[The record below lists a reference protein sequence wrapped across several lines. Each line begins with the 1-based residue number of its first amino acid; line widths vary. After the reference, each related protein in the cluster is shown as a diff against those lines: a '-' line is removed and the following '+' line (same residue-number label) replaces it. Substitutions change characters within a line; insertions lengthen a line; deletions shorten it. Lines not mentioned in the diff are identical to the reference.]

1 MPVIKVREN
10 EPFDVALR
18 RFKRS
23 CEKAGILS
31 EVRSREFYEKPTT
44 IRKRAKASAVKR
56 HAKKLSAKR
65 TSYPPVLIKGSCRV
79 AEGSTQDQQKLA
91 MLAKDKARLGAI
103 RLLMAEIKQ
112 REVDTRVE
120 LNDQDILAVVTK
132 MVKQRR
138 DSISQFEAAGRQ
150 DLADKESAE
159 IVVLQEFLPQQLT
172 AAEIAALIEQAIAE
186 SGAAVMADMG
196 KVMAVLKPKI
206 QGRADVGAVSAQ
218 VKTRLA

>member
-1 MPVIKVREN
+1 MSLK
-10 EPFDVALR
+10 DQL
-18 RFKRS
+18 K
-23 CEKAGILS
+23 
-31 EVRSREFYEKPTT
+31 
-44 IRKRAKASAVKR
+44 
-56 HAKKLSAKR
+56 
-65 TSYPPVLIKGSCRV
+65 
-79 AEGSTQDQQKLA
+79 DQQKLA
-91 MLAKDKARLGAI
+91 MLARDKARLGAI

-112 REVDTRVE
+112 REVDSRIE
-120 LNDQDILAVVTK
+120 LNDEDILTVVTK

-172 AAEIAALIEQAIAE
+172 ADEIAALIEQAITE

>member
-1 MPVIKVREN
+1 MSLK
-10 EPFDVALR
+10 DQL
-18 RFKRS
+18 K
-23 CEKAGILS
+23 
-31 EVRSREFYEKPTT
+31 
-44 IRKRAKASAVKR
+44 
-56 HAKKLSAKR
+56 
-65 TSYPPVLIKGSCRV
+65 
-79 AEGSTQDQQKLA
+79 DQQKLA
-91 MLAKDKARLGAI
+91 MLAKDKQRLSAI

-120 LNDQDILAVVTK
+120 LTDEDILAVVTK

-138 DSISQFEAAGRQ
+138 DAISQFEAAGRQ

-172 AAEIAALIEQAIAE
+172 ADEISALIEQAIAQ

-196 KVMAVLKPKI
+196 KVMAVLKPNI
-206 QGRADVGAVSAQ
+206 QGRADIGAVSAQ

>member
-1 MPVIKVREN
+1 MSLK
-10 EPFDVALR
+10 DQL
-18 RFKRS
+18 K
-23 CEKAGILS
+23 
-31 EVRSREFYEKPTT
+31 
-44 IRKRAKASAVKR
+44 
-56 HAKKLSAKR
+56 
-65 TSYPPVLIKGSCRV
+65 
-79 AEGSTQDQQKLA
+79 DQQKLA

-120 LNDQDILAVVTK
+120 LNDEDILAVVTK

-138 DSISQFEAAGRQ
+138 DSISQYEAAGRQ
-150 DLADKESAE
+150 DLADVEAAE
-159 IVVLQEFLPQQLT
+159 IQVLQEFLPQQLT
-172 AAEIAALIEQAIAE
+172 AAEIEALIVQAIAQ

-206 QGRADVGAVSAQ
+206 QGRADVGAVSAL

>member
-1 MPVIKVREN
+1 MSLK
-10 EPFDVALR
+10 DQL
-18 RFKRS
+18 K
-23 CEKAGILS
+23 
-31 EVRSREFYEKPTT
+31 
-44 IRKRAKASAVKR
+44 
-56 HAKKLSAKR
+56 
-65 TSYPPVLIKGSCRV
+65 
-79 AEGSTQDQQKLA
+79 DQQKLA

-112 REVDTRVE
+112 REVDTRIE
-120 LNDQDILAVVTK
+120 LNDEDVLAVVTK

-172 AAEIAALIEQAIAE
+172 ADEIAALIEQAITE

>member
-1 MPVIKVREN
+1 MSLK
-10 EPFDVALR
+10 DQL
-18 RFKRS
+18 K
-23 CEKAGILS
+23 
-31 EVRSREFYEKPTT
+31 
-44 IRKRAKASAVKR
+44 
-56 HAKKLSAKR
+56 
-65 TSYPPVLIKGSCRV
+65 
-79 AEGSTQDQQKLA
+79 DQQKLA
-91 MLAKDKARLGAI
+91 MLAKDKQRLGAI

-120 LNDQDILAVVTK
+120 LDDQDILAVVTK

>member
-1 MPVIKVREN
+1 MSLK
-10 EPFDVALR
+10 DQL
-18 RFKRS
+18 K
-23 CEKAGILS
+23 
-31 EVRSREFYEKPTT
+31 
-44 IRKRAKASAVKR
+44 
-56 HAKKLSAKR
+56 
-65 TSYPPVLIKGSCRV
+65 
-79 AEGSTQDQQKLA
+79 DQQKLA

-112 REVDTRVE
+112 REIDTRIE
-120 LNDQDILAVVTK
+120 LNDEDILAVVTK

-172 AAEIAALIEQAIAE
+172 ADEIAALIEQAITE
-186 SGAAVMADMG
+186 SGAAAMADMG

>member
-1 MPVIKVREN
+1 MSLK
-10 EPFDVALR
+10 DQL
-18 RFKRS
+18 K
-23 CEKAGILS
+23 
-31 EVRSREFYEKPTT
+31 
-44 IRKRAKASAVKR
+44 
-56 HAKKLSAKR
+56 
-65 TSYPPVLIKGSCRV
+65 
-79 AEGSTQDQQKLA
+79 DQQKLA

-112 REVDTRVE
+112 REVDTRIE
-120 LNDQDILAVVTK
+120 LNDEDILVVVTK

-159 IVVLQEFLPQQLT
+159 IVVLQGFLPQQLT
-172 AAEIAALIEQAIAE
+172 ADEIAALIEQAVTE

>member
-1 MPVIKVREN
+1 MSLK
-10 EPFDVALR
+10 DQL
-18 RFKRS
+18 K
-23 CEKAGILS
+23 
-31 EVRSREFYEKPTT
+31 
-44 IRKRAKASAVKR
+44 
-56 HAKKLSAKR
+56 
-65 TSYPPVLIKGSCRV
+65 
-79 AEGSTQDQQKLA
+79 DQQKLA

-172 AAEIAALIEQAIAE
+172 ADEIAALIEQAIAE
-186 SGAAVMADMG
+186 SGAAIMADMG

-218 VKTRLA
+218 VKTQIGRAHV

>member
-1 MPVIKVREN
+1 VSLK
-10 EPFDVALR
+10 DQL
-18 RFKRS
+18 K
-23 CEKAGILS
+23 
-31 EVRSREFYEKPTT
+31 
-44 IRKRAKASAVKR
+44 
-56 HAKKLSAKR
+56 
-65 TSYPPVLIKGSCRV
+65 
-79 AEGSTQDQQKLA
+79 DQQKLA

-120 LNDQDILAVVTK
+120 LNDEEILAVVTK

-172 AAEIAALIEQAIAE
+172 ADEIAALIEQAITE

>member
-1 MPVIKVREN
+1 MSLK
-10 EPFDVALR
+10 DQL
-18 RFKRS
+18 K
-23 CEKAGILS
+23 
-31 EVRSREFYEKPTT
+31 
-44 IRKRAKASAVKR
+44 
-56 HAKKLSAKR
+56 
-65 TSYPPVLIKGSCRV
+65 
-79 AEGSTQDQQKLA
+79 DQQKLA

-112 REVDTRVE
+112 REVDTRIE
-120 LNDQDILAVVTK
+120 LNDEDILAVVTK

-150 DLADKESAE
+150 DLADKECAE

-172 AAEIAALIEQAIAE
+172 ADEIAALIEQAITE

>member
-1 MPVIKVREN
+1 MSLKDR
-10 EPFDVALR
+10 L
-18 RFKRS
+18 K
-23 CEKAGILS
+23 
-31 EVRSREFYEKPTT
+31 
-44 IRKRAKASAVKR
+44 
-56 HAKKLSAKR
+56 
-65 TSYPPVLIKGSCRV
+65 
-79 AEGSTQDQQKLA
+79 DQQKLA

-120 LNDQDILAVVTK
+120 LNDEDILAVVTK

-159 IVVLQEFLPQQLT
+159 ILVLQEFLPQQLT
-172 AAEIAALIEQAIAE
+172 AEEIAVLIEQAIIE

>member
-1 MPVIKVREN
+1 VSLK
-10 EPFDVALR
+10 DQL
-18 RFKRS
+18 K
-23 CEKAGILS
+23 
-31 EVRSREFYEKPTT
+31 
-44 IRKRAKASAVKR
+44 
-56 HAKKLSAKR
+56 
-65 TSYPPVLIKGSCRV
+65 
-79 AEGSTQDQQKLA
+79 DQQKLA
-91 MLAKDKARLGAI
+91 MLARDKARLGTV

-112 REVDTRVE
+112 REVDTRIE
-120 LNDQDILAVVTK
+120 LNDEDILAVVTK

-159 IVVLQEFLPQQLT
+159 ILVLQEFLPQQLT
-172 AAEIAALIEQAIAE
+172 ADEIAALIEQAITE

>member
-1 MPVIKVREN
+1 MSLK
-10 EPFDVALR
+10 DQL
-18 RFKRS
+18 K
-23 CEKAGILS
+23 
-31 EVRSREFYEKPTT
+31 
-44 IRKRAKASAVKR
+44 
-56 HAKKLSAKR
+56 
-65 TSYPPVLIKGSCRV
+65 
-79 AEGSTQDQQKLA
+79 DQQKLA
-91 MLAKDKARLGAI
+91 MLAKDKQRLGAI

-159 IVVLQEFLPQQLT
+159 IAVLQEFLPQQLT

>member
-1 MPVIKVREN
+1 MSLK
-10 EPFDVALR
+10 DQL
-18 RFKRS
+18 K
-23 CEKAGILS
+23 
-31 EVRSREFYEKPTT
+31 
-44 IRKRAKASAVKR
+44 
-56 HAKKLSAKR
+56 
-65 TSYPPVLIKGSCRV
+65 
-79 AEGSTQDQQKLA
+79 DQQKLA

-112 REVDTRVE
+112 REVDTRIE
-120 LNDQDILAVVTK
+120 LNDEDILAVVTK

-172 AAEIAALIEQAIAE
+172 ADEIAALIEQAITE

-196 KVMAVLKPKI
+196 KAMAVLKPKI

>member
-1 MPVIKVREN
+1 
-10 EPFDVALR
+10 
-18 RFKRS
+18 
-23 CEKAGILS
+23 
-31 EVRSREFYEKPTT
+31 
-44 IRKRAKASAVKR
+44 
-56 HAKKLSAKR
+56 
-65 TSYPPVLIKGSCRV
+65 
-79 AEGSTQDQQKLA
+79 
-91 MLAKDKARLGAI
+91 MLAKDKQRLGAI

-120 LNDQDILAVVTK
+120 LTDEDILAVVTK

-138 DSISQFEAAGRQ
+138 DAISQFEAAGRQ

-172 AAEIAALIEQAIAE
+172 ADEIAVLIEQAIAQ

-196 KVMAVLKPKI
+196 KVMAVLKPNI
-206 QGRADVGAVSAQ
+206 QGRADIGAVSAQ

>member
-1 MPVIKVREN
+1 VSLK
-10 EPFDVALR
+10 DQL
-18 RFKRS
+18 K
-23 CEKAGILS
+23 
-31 EVRSREFYEKPTT
+31 
-44 IRKRAKASAVKR
+44 
-56 HAKKLSAKR
+56 
-65 TSYPPVLIKGSCRV
+65 
-79 AEGSTQDQQKLA
+79 DQQKLA
-91 MLAKDKARLGAI
+91 MLARDKARLGAI

-112 REVDTRVE
+112 REVDSRIE
-120 LNDQDILAVVTK
+120 LNDEDILAVVTK

-172 AAEIAALIEQAIAE
+172 ADEIAALIEQAITE

>member
-1 MPVIKVREN
+1 MSLK
-10 EPFDVALR
+10 DQL
-18 RFKRS
+18 K
-23 CEKAGILS
+23 
-31 EVRSREFYEKPTT
+31 
-44 IRKRAKASAVKR
+44 
-56 HAKKLSAKR
+56 
-65 TSYPPVLIKGSCRV
+65 
-79 AEGSTQDQQKLA
+79 DQQKLA
-91 MLAKDKARLGAI
+91 MLAKDKQRLGAI

-120 LNDQDILAVVTK
+120 LDDQDILAVVTK

-206 QGRADVGAVSAQ
+206 QGRADVGTVSAQ

>member
-1 MPVIKVREN
+1 MSLK
-10 EPFDVALR
+10 DQL
-18 RFKRS
+18 K
-23 CEKAGILS
+23 
-31 EVRSREFYEKPTT
+31 
-44 IRKRAKASAVKR
+44 
-56 HAKKLSAKR
+56 
-65 TSYPPVLIKGSCRV
+65 
-79 AEGSTQDQQKLA
+79 DQQKLA
-91 MLAKDKARLGAI
+91 MLARDKARLGAI

-112 REVDTRVE
+112 REVDTRIE
-120 LNDQDILAVVTK
+120 LNDEDILAVVTK

-172 AAEIAALIEQAIAE
+172 ADEITALIEQAITE

>member
-1 MPVIKVREN
+1 MSLK
-10 EPFDVALR
+10 DQL
-18 RFKRS
+18 K
-23 CEKAGILS
+23 
-31 EVRSREFYEKPTT
+31 
-44 IRKRAKASAVKR
+44 
-56 HAKKLSAKR
+56 
-65 TSYPPVLIKGSCRV
+65 
-79 AEGSTQDQQKLA
+79 DQQKLA

-172 AAEIAALIEQAIAE
+172 AAEIAVLIEQAIAE
-186 SGAAVMADMG
+186 SGAAIMADMG

>member
-1 MPVIKVREN
+1 MSLK
-10 EPFDVALR
+10 DQL
-18 RFKRS
+18 K
-23 CEKAGILS
+23 
-31 EVRSREFYEKPTT
+31 
-44 IRKRAKASAVKR
+44 
-56 HAKKLSAKR
+56 
-65 TSYPPVLIKGSCRV
+65 
-79 AEGSTQDQQKLA
+79 DQQKLA

-112 REVDTRVE
+112 REVDSRIE
-120 LNDQDILAVVTK
+120 LNDEDILAVVTK

-159 IVVLQEFLPQQLT
+159 IVVLQKFLPQQLT
-172 AAEIAALIEQAIAE
+172 ADEIAALIEQAITE

>member
-1 MPVIKVREN
+1 MSLK
-10 EPFDVALR
+10 DQL
-18 RFKRS
+18 K
-23 CEKAGILS
+23 
-31 EVRSREFYEKPTT
+31 
-44 IRKRAKASAVKR
+44 
-56 HAKKLSAKR
+56 
-65 TSYPPVLIKGSCRV
+65 
-79 AEGSTQDQQKLA
+79 DQQKLA
-91 MLAKDKARLGAI
+91 MLARDKARLGTI

-112 REVDTRVE
+112 REVDTRIE
-120 LNDQDILAVVTK
+120 LNDEDILAVVTK

-159 IVVLQEFLPQQLT
+159 ILVLQEFLPQQLT
-172 AAEIAALIEQAIAE
+172 AEEIAVLIEQAITE

-196 KVMAVLKPKI
+196 KVMAVLKPEI

>member
-1 MPVIKVREN
+1 MSLK
-10 EPFDVALR
+10 DQL
-18 RFKRS
+18 K
-23 CEKAGILS
+23 
-31 EVRSREFYEKPTT
+31 
-44 IRKRAKASAVKR
+44 
-56 HAKKLSAKR
+56 
-65 TSYPPVLIKGSCRV
+65 
-79 AEGSTQDQQKLA
+79 DQQKLA
-91 MLAKDKARLGAI
+91 MLAKDKLRLGAI

-120 LNDQDILAVVTK
+120 LNDEEILAVVTK

-172 AAEIAALIEQAIAE
+172 ADEIAALIEQSITE

>member
-1 MPVIKVREN
+1 MSLK
-10 EPFDVALR
+10 DQL
-18 RFKRS
+18 K
-23 CEKAGILS
+23 
-31 EVRSREFYEKPTT
+31 
-44 IRKRAKASAVKR
+44 
-56 HAKKLSAKR
+56 
-65 TSYPPVLIKGSCRV
+65 
-79 AEGSTQDQQKLA
+79 DQQKLA

-112 REVDTRVE
+112 REVDTRIE
-120 LNDQDILAVVTK
+120 LNDEDILAVVTK

-172 AAEIAALIEQAIAE
+172 ADEIAALIEQAITE
-186 SGAAVMADMG
+186 SGADVMADMG

>member
-1 MPVIKVREN
+1 MSLK
-10 EPFDVALR
+10 DQL
-18 RFKRS
+18 K
-23 CEKAGILS
+23 
-31 EVRSREFYEKPTT
+31 
-44 IRKRAKASAVKR
+44 
-56 HAKKLSAKR
+56 
-65 TSYPPVLIKGSCRV
+65 
-79 AEGSTQDQQKLA
+79 DQQKLA
-91 MLAKDKARLGAI
+91 MLAKDKARLVAI

-120 LNDQDILAVVTK
+120 LNDEDILAVVTK

-159 IVVLQEFLPQQLT
+159 ILVLQEFLPQQLT
-172 AAEIAALIEQAIAE
+172 AEEIAVLIEQAITE

>member
-1 MPVIKVREN
+1 MSLK
-10 EPFDVALR
+10 DQL
-18 RFKRS
+18 K
-23 CEKAGILS
+23 
-31 EVRSREFYEKPTT
+31 
-44 IRKRAKASAVKR
+44 
-56 HAKKLSAKR
+56 
-65 TSYPPVLIKGSCRV
+65 
-79 AEGSTQDQQKLA
+79 DQQKLA

-132 MVKQRR
+132 MVKQRC

>member
-1 MPVIKVREN
+1 MSLK
-10 EPFDVALR
+10 DQL
-18 RFKRS
+18 K
-23 CEKAGILS
+23 
-31 EVRSREFYEKPTT
+31 
-44 IRKRAKASAVKR
+44 
-56 HAKKLSAKR
+56 
-65 TSYPPVLIKGSCRV
+65 
-79 AEGSTQDQQKLA
+79 DQQKLA
-91 MLAKDKARLGAI
+91 MLARDKARLGAI

-112 REVDTRVE
+112 REVDSRIE
-120 LNDQDILAVVTK
+120 LNDEDILAVVTK

-159 IVVLQEFLPQQLT
+159 IAVLQEFLPQQLT
-172 AAEIAALIEQAIAE
+172 ADEIAALIEQAITE

>member
-1 MPVIKVREN
+1 VSLK
-10 EPFDVALR
+10 DQL
-18 RFKRS
+18 K
-23 CEKAGILS
+23 
-31 EVRSREFYEKPTT
+31 
-44 IRKRAKASAVKR
+44 
-56 HAKKLSAKR
+56 
-65 TSYPPVLIKGSCRV
+65 
-79 AEGSTQDQQKLA
+79 DQQKLA
-91 MLAKDKARLGAI
+91 MLAKDKQRLGAI

-120 LNDQDILAVVTK
+120 LDDQDILAVVTK

-159 IVVLQEFLPQQLT
+159 IAVLQEFLPQQLT

>member
-1 MPVIKVREN
+1 MSLK
-10 EPFDVALR
+10 DQL
-18 RFKRS
+18 K
-23 CEKAGILS
+23 
-31 EVRSREFYEKPTT
+31 
-44 IRKRAKASAVKR
+44 
-56 HAKKLSAKR
+56 
-65 TSYPPVLIKGSCRV
+65 
-79 AEGSTQDQQKLA
+79 DQQKFA

-112 REVDTRVE
+112 REVDTRIE
-120 LNDQDILAVVTK
+120 LNDEDILAVVTK

-172 AAEIAALIEQAIAE
+172 ADEIAALIEQAITE

>member
-1 MPVIKVREN
+1 MSLK
-10 EPFDVALR
+10 DQL
-18 RFKRS
+18 K
-23 CEKAGILS
+23 
-31 EVRSREFYEKPTT
+31 
-44 IRKRAKASAVKR
+44 
-56 HAKKLSAKR
+56 
-65 TSYPPVLIKGSCRV
+65 
-79 AEGSTQDQQKLA
+79 DQQKLA

-112 REVDTRVE
+112 REVDTRIE
-120 LNDQDILAVVTK
+120 LNDEDILAVVTK

-159 IVVLQEFLPQQLT
+159 IVVLQKFLPQQLT
-172 AAEIAALIEQAIAE
+172 ADEIAALIEQAITE

>member
-1 MPVIKVREN
+1 MSLK
-10 EPFDVALR
+10 DQL
-18 RFKRS
+18 K
-23 CEKAGILS
+23 
-31 EVRSREFYEKPTT
+31 
-44 IRKRAKASAVKR
+44 
-56 HAKKLSAKR
+56 
-65 TSYPPVLIKGSCRV
+65 
-79 AEGSTQDQQKLA
+79 DQQKLA

-172 AAEIAALIEQAIAE
+172 AAEIAALIEQAITE

>member
-1 MPVIKVREN
+1 MSLK
-10 EPFDVALR
+10 DQL
-18 RFKRS
+18 K
-23 CEKAGILS
+23 
-31 EVRSREFYEKPTT
+31 
-44 IRKRAKASAVKR
+44 
-56 HAKKLSAKR
+56 
-65 TSYPPVLIKGSCRV
+65 
-79 AEGSTQDQQKLA
+79 DQQKLA
-91 MLAKDKARLGAI
+91 MLVKDKPRLGAI

-120 LNDQDILAVVTK
+120 LNDEEILAVVTK

-172 AAEIAALIEQAIAE
+172 ADEIAALIEQAITE

>member
-1 MPVIKVREN
+1 MSLK
-10 EPFDVALR
+10 DQL
-18 RFKRS
+18 K
-23 CEKAGILS
+23 
-31 EVRSREFYEKPTT
+31 
-44 IRKRAKASAVKR
+44 
-56 HAKKLSAKR
+56 
-65 TSYPPVLIKGSCRV
+65 
-79 AEGSTQDQQKLA
+79 DQQKLA

-112 REVDTRVE
+112 REVDTRIE
-120 LNDQDILAVVTK
+120 LNDEDILAVVTK

-172 AAEIAALIEQAIAE
+172 ADEIVALIEQAITE

>member
-1 MPVIKVREN
+1 MSLK
-10 EPFDVALR
+10 DQL
-18 RFKRS
+18 K
-23 CEKAGILS
+23 
-31 EVRSREFYEKPTT
+31 
-44 IRKRAKASAVKR
+44 
-56 HAKKLSAKR
+56 
-65 TSYPPVLIKGSCRV
+65 
-79 AEGSTQDQQKLA
+79 DQQKLA

-112 REVDTRVE
+112 REVDTRIE
-120 LNDQDILAVVTK
+120 LNDEDILAVVTK

-172 AAEIAALIEQAIAE
+172 ADEIVALIEQAITE
-186 SGAAVMADMG
+186 SGAAIMADMG

>member
-1 MPVIKVREN
+1 MSLK
-10 EPFDVALR
+10 DQL
-18 RFKRS
+18 K
-23 CEKAGILS
+23 
-31 EVRSREFYEKPTT
+31 
-44 IRKRAKASAVKR
+44 
-56 HAKKLSAKR
+56 
-65 TSYPPVLIKGSCRV
+65 
-79 AEGSTQDQQKLA
+79 DQQKLA

-112 REVDTRVE
+112 REVDTRIE
-120 LNDQDILAVVTK
+120 LNDEDILAVVTK

-172 AAEIAALIEQAIAE
+172 ADEIAALIEQAITE

-206 QGRADVGAVSAQ
+206 QGRADVGTVSAQ

>member
-1 MPVIKVREN
+1 VSLK
-10 EPFDVALR
+10 DQL
-18 RFKRS
+18 K
-23 CEKAGILS
+23 
-31 EVRSREFYEKPTT
+31 
-44 IRKRAKASAVKR
+44 
-56 HAKKLSAKR
+56 
-65 TSYPPVLIKGSCRV
+65 
-79 AEGSTQDQQKLA
+79 DQQKLA

-120 LNDQDILAVVTK
+120 LNDEDILAVVTK

-159 IVVLQEFLPQQLT
+159 ILVLQEFLPQQLT
-172 AAEIAALIEQAIAE
+172 ADEIAALIEQAITE

>member
-1 MPVIKVREN
+1 
-10 EPFDVALR
+10 
-18 RFKRS
+18 
-23 CEKAGILS
+23 
-31 EVRSREFYEKPTT
+31 
-44 IRKRAKASAVKR
+44 
-56 HAKKLSAKR
+56 
-65 TSYPPVLIKGSCRV
+65 
-79 AEGSTQDQQKLA
+79 
-91 MLAKDKARLGAI
+91 
-103 RLLMAEIKQ
+103 
-112 REVDTRVE
+112 
-120 LNDQDILAVVTK
+120 

-206 QGRADVGAVSAQ
+206 QGVPMSAPS
-218 VKTRLA
+218 VLR